1 MTPVEKNPGFPEHI
15 AIILD
20 GNSRWARKHGLE
32 THQGHRKGVET
43 VETVLDHA
51 ADRGVKVVTLY
62 AFSKENWRR
71 SEQEKTIL
79 FDLMVW
85 FFKTRLA
92 KIIAKNARIVILG
105 DRSDFSAD
113 IRKVLED
120 AETRSATNTGCR
132 VQIALSYGGRDE
144 IVRAAKRLAEDARHG
159 RLDPAALTE
168 DSFKD
173 YLDTGRGFSDP
184 DLLIRT
190 GGDLRVSNFL
200 LYQIAYAEL
209 YFTPVLWPDFTP
221 ADLDAAIAAYQ
232 GRERRFGGRP

>member
-1 MTPVEKNPGFPEHI
+1 MEQRGGFPRHI

-20 GNSRWARKHGLE
+20 GNSRWARKRGLE
-32 THQGHRKGVET
+32 TRHGHKKGVET

-51 ADRGVKVVTLY
+51 ADRGVKVMTLY

-71 SEQEKTIL
+71 SDQEKAVL
-79 FDLMVW
+79 FDLLVW
-85 FFKTRLA
+85 FFKTRLN
-92 KIIAKNARIVILG
+92 KIIAKNALIRILG
-105 DRSDFSAD
+105 DRRDFSPE

-120 AETRSATNTGCR
+120 AEASSAKNTGCR

-144 IVRAAKRLAEDARHG
+144 IVRAARRLAEAARRG
-159 RLDPAALTE
+159 EVDPESVDEEA
-168 DSFKD
+168 FKG
-173 YLDTGRGFSDP
+173 YLDTGLEHSEP

-190 GGDLRVSNFL
+190 GGDQRVSNFL

-232 GRERRFGGRP
+232 SRERRFGGRP